1 MIKTA
6 RQSVFVDPAAA
17 LGSGA
22 DASAEAASD
31 IAGTVLKIQLGL
43 LSCAFVIAFIIGS
56 LSPARG
62 QLTTSMALPEWND
75 RVQPW
80 QSEVQEF
87 ATRVSAVFG
96 VRQTVAL
103 EFSPWIL
110 EAASRQQLAPELLA
124 GLVLTESSFR
134 KNVVSP
140 VGAIGP
146 AQVRPEYWSQFCGTT
161 SLDDPAENI
170 YCGAQVLAY
179 YVERCGAE
187 ACALSAY
194 NVGPYTQKRQD
205 AGQRYGAKVALWR
218 DRLANRDSAA
228 GSSAVTSKLEADLAA
243 TAPSAVDGPAQTP
256 VTAQHAPV
264 APVVIPSLVS
274 PAIHGQANSIPLNAL
289 PVSSQSGESMGMA
302 EGIAL

>member
-1 MIKTA
+1 MTKTA

-17 LGSGA
+17 LGAGVDISPEDWA
-22 DASAEAASD
+22 AEGSND

-43 LSCAFVIAFIIGS
+43 LSCAFVIAFVIGS

-62 QLTTSMALPEWND
+62 QFTTSMALPEWND

-87 ATRVSAVFG
+87 ANRVSSVFG

-110 EAASRQQLAPELLA
+110 EASSRQQLAPELLA

-161 SLDDPAENI
+161 NLDDPAENI

-187 ACALSAY
+187 DCALSAY

-205 AGQRYGAKVALWR
+205 AGQRYGAKVSLWR
-218 DRLANRDSAA
+218 DRLAN
-228 GSSAVTSKLEADLAA
+228 
-243 TAPSAVDGPAQTP
+243 
-256 VTAQHAPV
+256 TAQRASVTLSVP
-264 APVVIPSLVS
+264 PTGFTP
-274 PAIHGQANSIPLNAL
+274 PANPLPASSF
-289 PVSSQSGESMGMA
+289 PVSNQSGASKGMA